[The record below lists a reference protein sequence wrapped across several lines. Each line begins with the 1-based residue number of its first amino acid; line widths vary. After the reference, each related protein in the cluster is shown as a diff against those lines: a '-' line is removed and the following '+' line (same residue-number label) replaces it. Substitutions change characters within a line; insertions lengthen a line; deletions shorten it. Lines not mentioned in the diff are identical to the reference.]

1 MANFLDEGK
10 YIDVVHS
17 GLTFIGYAWPTT
29 SASDKKWKIKRITT
43 VGTLTK
49 IEYALP
55 LQGAN
60 TMTDYFIFSWNDRAS
75 LTLWG

>member
-1 MANFLDEGK
+1 MANFLEEGK
-10 YIDVVHS
+10 YIDVIDT
-17 GLTFIGYAWPTT
+17 GLTYIGYAWPSTKP
-29 SASDKKWKIKRITT
+29 SDKKWKIKRITT

-60 TMTDYFIFSWNDRAS
+60 TMTDYFIFAWDDRTS